1 MKWLTYRRYWDFVL
15 YANNVYY
22 FKQQILVSF
31 INEKIILFSCYV
43 SLINDVS
50 LNKKADELN
59 DQNLIIFVHQLLL
72 KISLLTINS
81 WICKNIT
88 WIVTAGRKFSD
99 NRTCCACL
107 ELVFDIGLERV
118 LISSMKN
125 NFFFYCI
132 ITFFPFWNSTGKFFC
147 FLSFDIRYTRPFR
160 QRKVLIF
167 PSSSF
172 QGGCRCSG
180 QFRSLLNQNLYIR
193 FFLTLILSYHS
204 CLKVHLLYFFLVIHS
219 ASPN

>member
-1 MKWLTYRRYWDFVL
+1 M
-15 YANNVYY
+15 YY

-88 WIVTAGRKFSD
+88 
-99 NRTCCACL
+99 
-107 ELVFDIGLERV
+107 
-118 LISSMKN
+118 
-125 NFFFYCI
+125 
-132 ITFFPFWNSTGKFFC
+132 
-147 FLSFDIRYTRPFR
+147 
-160 QRKVLIF
+160 
-167 PSSSF
+167 
-172 QGGCRCSG
+172 
-180 QFRSLLNQNLYIR
+180 
-193 FFLTLILSYHS
+193 
-204 CLKVHLLYFFLVIHS
+204 
-219 ASPN
+219 